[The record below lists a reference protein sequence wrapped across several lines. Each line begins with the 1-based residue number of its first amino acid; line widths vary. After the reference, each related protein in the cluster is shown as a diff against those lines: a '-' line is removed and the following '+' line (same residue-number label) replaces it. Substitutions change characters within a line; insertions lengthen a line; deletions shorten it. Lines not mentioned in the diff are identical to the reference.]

1 MRRNKPNIHII
12 AKPYLPLTNNPK
24 GYIIKEINKRMQIM
38 RNVVITGGSRGIGA
52 AMAKA
57 FSKNG
62 DRVFIIYKKSDED
75 AEKLKNEYGVIP
87 VKADISNP
95 DDVLFAESEVHK
107 TCGGIDVL
115 INNAGI
121 SQIKLFSDI
130 TDDDW
135 RNVMGVNF
143 DGTFFVTR
151 AFLPDMINKKAG
163 KIINVSSMWG
173 EVGASCEVHYSAS
186 KAAQIGFTKALA
198 KELAPSGIT
207 VNCIT
212 PGVIET
218 EMNEGLSEETKRELI
233 EEIPLMRMGKAE
245 EVANLA
251 LFLASDK
258 ADYITGQVIGISGGM
273 VI

>member
-1 MRRNKPNIHII
+1 
-12 AKPYLPLTNNPK
+12 
-24 GYIIKEINKRMQIM
+24 M

-62 DRVFIIYKKSDED
+62 DRVFIIYEKNDTAAKRV
-75 AEKLKNEYGVIP
+75 AETCGAIP
-87 VKADISNP
+87 LKADISSKTAVDALSREIHDNYGKV
-95 DDVLFAESEVHK
+95 DVV
-107 TCGGIDVL
+107 

-130 TDDDW
+130 TEADLS
-135 RNVMGVNF
+135 RMFGVNMYGAF
-143 DGTFFVTR
+143 YITQ

-163 KIINVSSMWG
+163 KIINISSMWG

-186 KAAQIGFTKALA
+186 KAALIGFTKALA
-198 KELAPSGIT
+198 KELAPSGIC

-212 PGVIET
+212 PGVIDT
-218 EMNEGLSEETKRELI
+218 EMNAELSEETEEELI
-233 EEIPLMRMGKAE
+233 SEIPLMRMGTAE

-251 LFLASDK
+251 LFLASGE